1 MYSYLKTSLMG
12 EEFTEQ
18 LVRRIRLIYS
28 EMSWQNKKKILALS
42 GLFPKH
48 ERILIL
54 AEAHN

>member
-1 MYSYLKTSLMG
+1 MG

-48 ERILIL
+48 
-54 AEAHN
+54 